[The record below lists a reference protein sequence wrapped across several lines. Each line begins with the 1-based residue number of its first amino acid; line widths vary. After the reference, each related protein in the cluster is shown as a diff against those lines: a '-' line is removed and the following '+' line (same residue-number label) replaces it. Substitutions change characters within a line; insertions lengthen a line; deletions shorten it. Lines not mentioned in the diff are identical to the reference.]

1 MKLRVLAAMAV
12 VFVPSLAA
20 ASSFYRPSE
29 DAMIEHA
36 EVIARVRVTK
46 VESAKEQ
53 LGPDTFRISSK
64 ITLQP
69 LQCLKG
75 CRSDQNA
82 IVIYEPGGTVG
93 DQQAMPV
100 DAPDYAVGTERLV
113 FLSRG
118 PENTLRTMNS
128 GIGAIPLLPMPDG
141 QLRMQRGVADGMPRT
156 YDSFRDRLRAKVGL
170 KAAEKPVKFAAPQL
184 AGEQQQNNAAYR
196 WLGSPGSKWRINPIP
211 VVLPTGGAAGLGDIE
226 SRRAIVSAINAW
238 EQSGAAL
245 SFSISSALSSPQGF
259 VCQQGKLLIS
269 FDDPRS
275 EIDDPQGCS
284 GVLAI
289 GGFCSSG
296 VTLPDGFQTINAG
309 AYVSNN
315 GWVGCNFWSAADH
328 RNFDEVSTHEL
339 GHAIGLGHSRE
350 SGEVAGALE
359 SDATMFWMAHFDGRA
374 AGLRDYDRGAA
385 AALYP
390 GAAQPTASPSPE
402 PTASPSPTPEVTA
415 SPSPTPEP
423 TASPAPAPT
432 ASPGKCGRAAD
443 AGALFI
449 LLGCASLMSMARR

>member
-1 MKLRVLAAMAV
+1 MKLRVLATMALV
-12 VFVPSLAA
+12 LMPSITA
-20 ASSFYRPSE
+20 ASSFYRPNE
-29 DAMIEHA
+29 DAMIEYA
-36 EVIARVRVTK
+36 EVIARVRVAK

-53 LGPDTFRISSK
+53 LGPETYRISSK

-75 CRSDQNA
+75 CRSDQGE

-118 PENTLRTMNS
+118 TENTLRTMNS
-128 GIGAIPLLPMPDG
+128 GLGAVPLLPMPDG
-141 QLRMQRGVADGMPRT
+141 QLRMQRGVVDSKPDT
-156 YDSFRDRLRAKVGL
+156 YDSFRDRLRKKVGL
-170 KAAEKPVKFAAPQL
+170 KAVEKPVKFAAPQL
-184 AGEQQQNNAAYR
+184 AGDQQQSNTAYR
-196 WLGSPGSKWRINPIP
+196 WLGSPGSKWRANQIS
-211 VVLPTGGAAGLGDIE
+211 VVLPTVGEKIMGLAEGEKAILAAFD
-226 SRRAIVSAINAW
+226 AW
-238 EQSGAAL
+238 EKAPGA
-245 SFSISSALSSPQGF
+245 SINFEVVDRQAPQGF
-259 VCQQGKLLIS
+259 VCQQGRLLVS
-269 FDDPRS
+269 FDDPRG

-289 GGFCSSG
+289 GGFCGSG

-315 GWVGCNFWSAADH
+315 GWAGCNFWSAADH

-339 GHAIGLGHSRE
+339 GHAVGLGHSRE
-350 SGEVAGALE
+350 SGEQAGPLE

-374 AGLRDYDRGAA
+374 AGLRDYDRGAI

-390 GAAQPTASPSPE
+390 AAAQPTASPSPA

-423 TASPAPAPT
+423 TSSPSPT
-432 ASPGKCGRAAD
+432 ASPGKCGRAED
-443 AGALFI
+443 AGTLFVI
-449 LLGCASLMSMARR
+449 LGCASLMGAARR